1 VARDRRFVVAV
12 VAGLGSVLLSA
23 GCGRTVDRVLGRE
36 PYDAGGA
43 YRLAAATGL
52 GSDTPPGFVLNPVG
66 VTPADPGGPGLVPLP
81 GASGGPGGSWTL
93 GDGGIGLSEWE
104 MMSFY
109 VERMM
114 QHNIRY
120 IYAYC
125 AGPPRPKDTITQ
137 ERLERVVM
145 GWSSSGPTRFHISV
159 SWSGSVEKGWGLNQ
173 EIVVD
178 PELVDLSPRG
188 KRPGKMLEFRCFH
201 FDRQL
206 LLDMATKY
214 GYETSTVTGDTFDPT
229 RPPPTPPYVPY
240 KPS

>member
-1 VARDRRFVVAV
+1 VFRDRRLFVAV
-12 VAGLGSVLLSA
+12 VAGLGSVVLVA

-36 PYDAGGA
+36 NYDVAGA

-52 GSDTPPGFVLNPVG
+52 GSDTPPGFVLDPVG

-81 GASGGPGGSWTL
+81 GASAEPGGSWTL
-93 GDGGIGLSEWE
+93 GDGGIGLSEWD

-120 IYAYC
+120 IRAYC
-125 AGPPRPKDTITQ
+125 SGPPRPTDTVTQ
-137 ERLERVVM
+137 EQLSRSVM
-145 GWSSSGPTRFHISV
+145 GWSSSGPTRFHITA
-159 SWSGSVEKGWGLNQ
+159 SWSGSVENGWGLNQ

-178 PELVDLSPRG
+178 PKLVKEYL
-188 KRPGKMLEFRCFH
+188 PGKMLEFRCFH

-206 LLDMATKY
+206 LLDMAAKY
-214 GYETSTVTGDTFDPT
+214 GYDTSTVTGDAFDPT
-229 RPPPTPPYVPY
+229 RPPPTPPYIPY
-240 KPS
+240 KPT